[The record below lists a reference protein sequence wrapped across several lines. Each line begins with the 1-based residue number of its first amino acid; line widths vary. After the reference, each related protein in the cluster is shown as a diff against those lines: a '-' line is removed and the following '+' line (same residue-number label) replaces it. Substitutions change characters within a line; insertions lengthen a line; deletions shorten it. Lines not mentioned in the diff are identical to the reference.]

1 MKETMQKRGQ
11 QWLEDLLKK
20 MGLATAVRVEVI
32 EGWSGQE
39 TSWLTIDAS
48 PLSASQIEQ
57 LVGTGGESLDA
68 IQYLINAILNL
79 GQDREEQGSFT
90 LELNGYRHQRQ
101 QEVQRMA
108 EMAAY
113 TVRQTAVEF
122 EMKALSSAERREVHQ
137 FLQSCEDLET
147 ESVGKEPHRRLI
159 VRQRSQ
165 EGGG

>member
-1 MKETMQKRGQ
+1 MQKRGQ

>member
-1 MKETMQKRGQ
+1 MQKRGQ

-39 TSWLTIDAS
+39 TSWLIIDPS

-101 QEVQRMA
+101 QEVQKMA
-108 EMAAY
+108 EVAAY
-113 TVRQTAVEF
+113 TVRQTAIEY

-137 FLQSCEDLET
+137 FLQSYEDLET

-159 VRQRSQ
+159 VRQRPQ
-165 EGGG
+165 IGE

>member
-1 MKETMQKRGQ
+1 MQKRGQ

-39 TSWLTIDAS
+39 TSWLIIDPS
-48 PLSASQIEQ
+48 PLSKTQIEQ

-79 GQDREEQGSFT
+79 GQDPEEQGSFT

>member
-1 MKETMQKRGQ
+1 MQKRGQ

-39 TSWLTIDAS
+39 TSWLIIDPS
-48 PLSASQIEQ
+48 PLSVSQIEQ

-101 QEVQRMA
+101 QEVQRMS

-137 FLQSCEDLET
+137 FLQAYEDLET

>member
-11 QWLEDLLKK
+11 EWLENLLNK
-20 MGLATAVRVEVI
+20 MGLTTAVKVEVI

-39 TSWLTIDAS
+39 TSWLMIDPS
-48 PLSASQIEQ
+48 PLNESQIEQ

-90 LELNGYRHQRQ
+90 VELNGYRHQRQ
-101 QEVQRMA
+101 QEVQKMA
-108 EMAAY
+108 EVAAY
-113 TVRQTAVEF
+113 TVRQTAIAY

-137 FLQSCEDLET
+137 FLQSHEDLET
-147 ESVGKEPHRRLI
+147 ESVGKEPHRCLI
-159 VRQRSQ
+159 VRVRSQ
-165 EGGG
+165 LTE

>member
-1 MKETMQKRGQ
+1 MQKRGQ

-20 MGLATAVRVEVI
+20 MGLATAVKVEVI

-39 TSWLTIDAS
+39 TSWLIIDPS

-101 QEVQRMA
+101 QEVQKMA
-108 EMAAY
+108 EVAAY
-113 TVRQTAVEF
+113 TVRQTAIEY

-137 FLQSCEDLET
+137 FLQSYEDLET

-159 VRQRSQ
+159 VRQRPQ
-165 EGGG
+165 IGE

>member
-1 MKETMQKRGQ
+1 MQKRGQ

-20 MGLATAVRVEVI
+20 MGLATAVRVERV

-39 TSWLTIDAS
+39 TSWLTIDPS

-68 IQYLINAILNL
+68 IQYLMNAILNL

-108 EMAAY
+108 EVAAY

-137 FLQSCEDLET
+137 FLQSYEDLET

-159 VRQRSQ
+159 VRVRIQQ
-165 EGGG
+165 GGG